1 VLREQGFDVI
11 HVAEAERKGFAD
23 EDQLEYAA
31 AHQRTLVTF
40 NARHFEPLAAA
51 WFLAEKSHSGIVIS
65 DELPRGEL
73 RRRLEN
79 LLRARTA
86 TELRDTVQWLQ
97 AYK

>member
-1 VLREQGFDVI
+1 MSVKLTAPVSLMKNNSTMPPPSS
-11 HVAEAERKGFAD
+11 A
-23 EDQLEYAA
+23 
-31 AHQRTLVTF
+31 LVTY

-51 WFLAEKSHSGIVIS
+51 WFLADKPHAGLIIS

-79 LLRARTA
+79 LLRTRTA
-86 TELRDTVQWLQ
+86 AELRDTVQWLQ